1 MELEWNEEER
11 EFAATIRRFAL
22 ERLLPE
28 YSRWDRGER
37 YPREKIRELAALGIT
52 GLRVPAEYGGLDA
65 SSVMCGIA
73 AEELARGDYNTTL
86 FLQIETIASEILA
99 EQATEAVRSEWLPR
113 IASGDAVV
121 AFALTEPDAGS
132 DAAAIQTRARR
143 SGDEWVITG
152 EKASI
157 TFAGLADAAIV
168 IARTGAGS
176 GAKGMGAVLVPLDR
190 PGITRQVY
198 SSLGE
203 GLSQRG
209 SLVFE
214 DVRVPA
220 DHLLGDERAGF
231 LQAMAAFDYNRA
243 IIALCCVGAALQSL
257 EETIEYTKIR
267 KTFGKPLATREGV
280 AFQVAEHLTL
290 VEAAKLL
297 AYRCL
302 DRRDR
307 GLAHTKEA
315 AMAKWLGPKASADAI
330 HACILLHGWIG
341 YGKDLPLEQR
351 LRDVIGLEIG
361 DGTPEI
367 MKGVIAREVF
377 GREFVSYR

>member
-1 MELEWNEEER
+1 MNFSHTEEER
-11 EFAATIRRFAL
+11 EFAATIRRYAL

-28 YSRWDRGER
+28 YSRWDRGEP
-37 YPREKIRELAALGIT
+37 YPRERIKELADLGIM
-52 GLRVPAEYGGLDA
+52 GLRVPEEHGGTGA

-73 AEELARGDYNTTL
+73 AEELSRGDYNTTL
-86 FLQIETIASEILA
+86 FLQIETIAAEILSTQGA
-99 EQATEAVRSEWLPR
+99 PAVQREWLPR
-113 IASGDAVV
+113 VVTGDAVM

-132 DAAAIQTRARR
+132 DAAAITTRARR
-143 SGDEWVITG
+143 EGDEWVVSG

-168 IARTGAGS
+168 IARTTEEG
-176 GAKGMGAVLVPLDR
+176 GAKGMGSILVPLDR
-190 PGITRQVY
+190 PGISRTVY

-203 GLSQRG
+203 RMSQRG
-209 SLVFE
+209 SLVFD

-220 DHLLGDERAGF
+220 DHMLGDERSGF
-231 LQAMAAFDYNRA
+231 LRAMEAFDYNRA
-243 IIALCCVGAALQSL
+243 IIALCCVGAALQSI
-257 EETIEYTKIR
+257 EETIAYTKIR
-267 KTFGKPLATREGV
+267 KTFGRPLATREGV
-280 AFQVAEHLTL
+280 AFQIAEHLTM
-290 VEAAKLL
+290 VEAARLL
-297 AYRCL
+297 AYQCL
-302 DRRDR
+302 SRRDA
-307 GLAHTKEA
+307 GLSHTKES
-315 AMAKWLGPKASADAI
+315 AMSKWLGPKASADAI

-367 MKGVIAREVF
+367 MKGIVAREVF